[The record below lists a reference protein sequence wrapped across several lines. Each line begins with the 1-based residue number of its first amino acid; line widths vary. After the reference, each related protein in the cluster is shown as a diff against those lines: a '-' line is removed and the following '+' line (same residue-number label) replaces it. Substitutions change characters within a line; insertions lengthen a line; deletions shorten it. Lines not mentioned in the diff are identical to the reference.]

1 MSAMDDL
8 VAFLRARL
16 DEDEQ
21 VAREITA
28 PEWSEGCSWLADL
41 RDPLPSQRRAY
52 GLPKEWQLLS
62 EADTRHIAR
71 WDPARVLAEVESK
84 RRMLEL
90 HSPVKQTFREH
101 TQCDHCADLCHS
113 YSGISCDAPV
123 DALWPCPTARL
134 LALPFADHPDYRE
147 EWAP

>member
-1 MSAMDDL
+1 MSSVDDL
-8 VAFLRARL
+8 VSFLRARL

-71 WDPARVLAEVESK
+71 WDPARVLAEVEAK
-84 RRMLEL
+84 RGILDEYRLWADDDSRDYDQSRTAVDRSAALEEV
-90 HSPVKQTFREH
+90 VK
-101 TQCDHCADLCHS
+101 
-113 YSGISCDAPV
+113 
-123 DALWPCPTARL
+123 L
-134 LALPFADHPDYRE
+134 LAQPYADHADFRSEWRRE
-147 EWAP
+147 V